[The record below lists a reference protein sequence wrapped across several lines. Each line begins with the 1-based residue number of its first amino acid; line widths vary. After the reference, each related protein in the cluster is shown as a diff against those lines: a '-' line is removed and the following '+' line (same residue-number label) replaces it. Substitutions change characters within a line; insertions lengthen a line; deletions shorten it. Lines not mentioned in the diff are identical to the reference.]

1 MPVTQTKKPR
11 RRTREP
17 RTAGKNT
24 GAKSRKRRT
33 KQSAQAV
40 GGGQARKNGSAAVGG
55 LFPRLDKPNGR
66 FGVGVLLAIGE
77 GQGDRS
83 EVRYCRLERFAAR
96 PGRRPRA
103 GVLDSAE
110 PACVAR
116 LLTGLAHA
124 DRIRIARAVLTGA
137 DTHAALS
144 ESVGLKAGPLYH
156 HLRELERAG
165 ILTRLPRNGYALTDI
180 GRDLL
185 LISSGLGTLSAAAPG
200 ASRPQ
205 WRTSRRRRPG

>member
-1 MPVTQTKKPR
+1 MPVTRTKSPLRQTRKPR
-11 RRTREP
+11 AARKK
-17 RTAGKNT
+17 TA
-24 GAKSRKRRT
+24 AKSRANRT
-33 KQSAQAV
+33 QQLAQAV
-40 GGGQARKNGSAAVGG
+40 GGRQADKNGSGVVGG
-55 LFPRLDKPNGR
+55 LFPRLNKPSGR

-103 GVLDSAE
+103 GVLEAAE
-110 PACVAR
+110 PARLAR

-144 ESVGLKAGPLYH
+144 QSVGLKAGPLYH

-165 ILTRLPRNGYALTDI
+165 ILTRLPRNGYALTDL

-185 LISSGLGTLSAAAPG
+185 LISFGLGTLSATEPG
-200 ASRPQ
+200 ANGPR